1 MGQPLK
7 RVFFME
13 TNTLEIQS
21 KNNSGSTDEILQL
34 VSFNI
39 GNEEFGV
46 NILKVQEINRMV
58 EITKVPQAPS
68 YVEGV
73 INLRGK
79 VIPIVSL
86 RKRFNLEVKETDK
99 NTRIVVV
106 DINGNIIG
114 LVVDAVSE
122 VLRLN
127 TNTIEPPPEIVTGIN
142 SEYIK
147 GVAKLEDRLLI
158 FLDLSK
164 VIDINEVSA
173 ISE

>member
-1 MGQPLK
+1 MDTAVIEKTEG
-7 RVFFME
+7 
-13 TNTLEIQS
+13 IQS
-21 KNNSGSTDEILQL
+21 GTVDELLQL

-39 GNEEFGV
+39 GTEEFGV
-46 NILKVQEINRMV
+46 DILKVQEINRMV
-58 EITKVPQAPS
+58 EITKVPQAPH

-79 VIPIVSL
+79 VIPIVDL
-86 RKRFNLEVKETDK
+86 RKRFNLELKEYDK

-106 DINGNIIG
+106 DINGNILG
-114 LVVDAVSE
+114 MVVDSVSE
-122 VLRLN
+122 VLRLPA
-127 TNTIEPPPEIVTGIN
+127 NTIEPPPEIVTGIN

-164 VIDINEVSA
+164 VIDVSEMA
-173 ISE
+173 GF

>member
-1 MGQPLK
+1 MQKEVTTKQESVG
-7 RVFFME
+7 MA
-13 TNTLEIQS
+13 S
-21 KNNSGSTDEILQL
+21 SDELQL

-39 GNEEFGV
+39 GSEEFGV
-46 NILKVQEINRMV
+46 DILKVQEINRMV
-58 EITKVPQAPS
+58 EITRVPQAPN

-79 VIPIVSL
+79 VIPIVDL
-86 RKRFNLEVKETDK
+86 RKRFNLELKKHDK

-106 DINGNIIG
+106 DIGGNIMGMI
-114 LVVDAVSE
+114 VDSVSE
-122 VLRLN
+122 VLRLPAG
-127 TNTIEPPPEIVTGIN
+127 TIEPPPEIVTGVN

-164 VIDINEVSA
+164 VIDMADMAVVN
-173 ISE
+173 